1 MSLITTLIR
10 TFSRNWVHRP
20 SNTGKTLASDKP
32 SSMNYYKLLELNER
46 YNFIKTGQRVLD
58 LGSAPGG
65 WTEAAVKATNA
76 NKDQVLVYSVD
87 IESHHIL
94 DGNEMI
100 IADISKE
107 ETHNLLLKNIKLP
120 VDVVISD
127 CSNNSSEDKDVDS
140 EMQWSLTLD
149 ALRICNL
156 LLKKGGVAL
165 LKMYLGIEETS
176 HFVVFI

>member
-1 MSLITTLIR
+1 MCLISSLIR
-10 TFSRNWVHRP
+10 NFSRNWVHRP
-20 SNTGKTLASDKP
+20 AKSPKTSASEKP
-32 SSMNYYKLLELNER
+32 SSRSYYKLLELNER
-46 YNFIKTGQRVLD
+46 YNIIQPGQRVLD

-65 WTEAAVKATNA
+65 WTEVAVNATKA
-76 NKDQVLVYSVD
+76 NKDQILVYSVD
-87 IESHHIL
+87 IESHSTI

-100 IADISKE
+100 IANISKE
-107 ETHNLLLKNIKLP
+107 ETHSLLLKSVGMP

-127 CSNNSSEDKDVDS
+127 CSANSSEDRDVDS

-165 LKMYLGIEETS
+165 LKMYLGIEES
-176 HFVVFI
+176 NHFVVFI